1 MKGGLSPPHG
11 NSPPFQKNVSRE
23 TSVTNVSRE
32 TYILT
37 LADGC
42 HHLRAELFEV
52 ADLSPRLAEAYPC
65 PF

>member
-32 TYILT
+32 TYFDLFDCST
-37 LADGC
+37 LYCEAVVNR
-42 HHLRAELFEV
+42 LV
-52 ADLSPRLAEAYPC
+52 SKYTYLSD
-65 PF
+65 